1 MLWLDKKFINITAPK
16 LQLFKW
22 KNDHLANVRCPFCG
36 DSKKNKLKA
45 RGYFYAKGQDMFYRC
60 HNCGDGRSLANFL
73 KEFDNATY
81 NQYIFE
87 TFRKDSEA
95 NTEPV
100 IRIPTI
106 TFAERIS
113 ERKSA
118 EKIAVLPKEHY
129 ARQYLC
135 GRQIPEKWFEYL
147 EFTDNLQDFT
157 LKYLQ
162 HPQITPNSA
171 FILIPYKDASGKLI
185 GYNSRSLSESGKAS
199 KYVKI
204 KFDESTK
211 LIFNRENVDVS
222 KHIYVFEGEFN
233 AMFVDNAVATGGVQS
248 MRDIEKELKTPKEN
262 ITLVV
267 DRDRRNKEVVAALT
281 RLIEDGYRVV
291 LIPKNLNGKDVNDFV
306 KNHKMNQKQIVEL
319 LEANTYSGLRAKLE
333 LVTWK
338 LI

>member
-1 MLWLDKKFINITAPK
+1 
-16 LQLFKW
+16 
-22 KNDHLANVRCPFCG
+22 
-36 DSKKNKLKA
+36 
-45 RGYFYAKGQDMFYRC
+45 
-60 HNCGDGRSLANFL
+60 
-73 KEFDNATY
+73 
-81 NQYIFE
+81 
-87 TFRKDSEA
+87 
-95 NTEPV
+95 
-100 IRIPTI
+100 
-106 TFAERIS
+106 
-113 ERKSA
+113 
-118 EKIAVLPKEHY
+118 
-129 ARQYLC
+129 
-135 GRQIPEKWFEYL
+135 
-147 EFTDNLQDFT
+147 
-157 LKYLQ
+157 
-162 HPQITPNSA
+162 
-171 FILIPYKDASGKLI
+171 
-185 GYNSRSLSESGKAS
+185 LSESGKAS